1 MLHSDSLTVGWW
13 PTKNKQAELVG
24 KGGELSKEQGRAQ
37 VLAGKLTMWTAA
49 GAASGK
55 VLTPSCARGKGGLT
69 PSEGVRPQFC
79 KARCSLYEDAQLQA
93 GSSLPRIIHA
103 STCDVV
109 MMRMLCGST
118 ISQCVAHKIS

>member
-1 MLHSDSLTVGWW
+1 MLHSDSPTVGWW

-24 KGGELSKEQGRAQ
+24 KGGELSKEQERAQ

-49 GAASGK
+49 GVASGK

-79 KARCSLYEDAQLQA
+79 KARCSLYEL
-93 GSSLPRIIHA
+93 SPNP
-103 STCDVV
+103 
-109 MMRMLCGST
+109 
-118 ISQCVAHKIS
+118 